1 VKIGDLCFTSFFGE
15 PQRAVIILDVKRGS
29 YGIISYLTL
38 LSDGQ
43 RVYFKPDVLITMDDL
58 GGE

>member
-15 PQRAVIILDVKRGS
+15 PQRAVIILEVKRGS

-38 LSDGQ
+38 LPDGQ
-43 RVYFKPDVLITMDDL
+43 RVYFKPDALITVGEL
-58 GGE
+58 GG